1 MDDGTSLR
9 LRDLEPGDFNKG
21 YIALLQQLT
30 DVGDVDFAAFSA
42 QFSAMDRG
50 SYKTVVIEDT
60 SISKVI
66 ASATVFVERKFIH
79 SCGKVGHI
87 EDVVTSSDYRGK
99 RLGHRVVDS
108 CVKWAFAAGCYK
120 VILDCKPELK
130 QFYEKVGFEHR
141 QIQMSIYDLAAP

>member
-79 SCGKVGHI
+79 SCGKVLRLAARSALGINDVVPRQVGHI

-99 RLGHRVVDS
+99 RYARATTCCS
-108 CVKWAFAAGCYK
+108 NC
-120 VILDCKPELK
+120 
-130 QFYEKVGFEHR
+130 
-141 QIQMSIYDLAAP
+141 